1 MANRITPFLNNLVQ
15 GALNPK
21 GNLGDYAHGARLY
34 VDDAFR
40 LAPKV
45 KFLYHVTFNIN
56 TEASSVIPQLAQ
68 KHRNEINMLV
78 KSADLPKYDIS
89 TDVKHQ
95 YNRKRVVQK
104 RIDYAPITIR
114 FHDDNQGVTT
124 AMWEAY
130 YRYYYK
136 DGNYGGVD
144 AAGSPDTSKKDPY
157 DKFNAFKKDFKYRY
171 GFDNDSSK
179 SFFDSIVIY
188 QMARQE
194 YTSFTLVNPMIS
206 SWSHDTMDQAV
217 SEVVESQMQL
227 QYETVWYSRG
237 KVVEGVAPKGFASE
251 HYDLTPSPLSLA
263 GGGATRLFGQGGI
276 AAGAQS
282 VFGDLAGNTVDLNTI
297 LTAGN
302 VIRNTKNLSKDGIR
316 QESFG
321 ILKDAI
327 GESAGIDV
335 SGVANTVFPKNGGSG
350 GLTSE
355 TKAVIGVGAVAA
367 VSKLAEKFPNVSD
380 ATTYL
385 NNNET
390 ALNDVTKATTF
401 KAQHLANGGS
411 ANMNDIN
418 TAYEALSDTQKAN
431 LNATT
436 INDLPNILNSNSGV
450 TV

>member
-1 MANRITPFLNNLVQ
+1 M
-15 GALNPK
+15 
-21 GNLGDYAHGARLY
+21 
-34 VDDAFR
+34 
-40 LAPKV
+40 
-45 KFLYHVTFNIN
+45 
-56 TEASSVIPQLAQ
+56 
-68 KHRNEINMLV
+68 
-78 KSADLPKYDIS
+78 
-89 TDVKHQ
+89 
-95 YNRKRVVQK
+95 
-104 RIDYAPITIR
+104 
-114 FHDDNQGVTT
+114 
-124 AMWEAY
+124 
-130 YRYYYK
+130 
-136 DGNYGGVD
+136 
-144 AAGSPDTSKKDPY
+144 
-157 DKFNAFKKDFKYRY
+157 
-171 GFDNDSSK
+171 
-179 SFFDSIVIY
+179 
-188 QMARQE
+188 
-194 YTSFTLVNPMIS
+194 
-206 SWSHDTMDQAV
+206 
-217 SEVVESQMQL
+217 
-227 QYETVWYSRG
+227 
-237 KVVEGVAPKGFASE
+237 
-251 HYDLTPSPLSLA
+251 LSLY
-263 GGGATRLFGQGGI
+263 
-276 AAGAQS
+276 
-282 VFGDLAGNTVDLNTI
+282 FGDLQGNTVDLNTI